1 MSGLFSTFN
10 IAKRGMN
17 VQQKS
22 IDVTSHNIA
31 NSNTVGYSRQRAKI
45 ETSRPFGGTSM
56 GSSVQAGQLGTGAQ
70 IQAIER
76 VRDNFLDYQVRGES
90 AVLGKYDIRN
100 NFLYEVESVFN
111 EPSETGISTLMGKFF
126 DSFQELSKQPNSSNA
141 RTVVAQQ
148 TAALTD
154 ALNATYTKLESL
166 QVNAQDMLKSSVTE
180 VNSILEQ
187 LDRVNQEI
195 ISVTVS
201 GNTPNDLMDK
211 RDLLLDQLSY
221 KFGIQVDKR
230 EFNGIDLKPTE
241 TGSMKAPLLVNSS
254 PNGDVARFSYVTD
267 VELDSSDFS
276 GKTYIVTYYK
286 NGNMDSESNRQTL
299 KVTGITAEQAKEIK
313 DNRII
318 WADKSGQAARGDG
331 YPIKNGDV
339 ISYSELMMFKPEN
352 GNVNGL
358 VSVQKDIEDYMNQL
372 NKLAKSIAFSVNAI
386 HSGIEDPLNNTAGA
400 EKDFMPFFVN
410 KDVAKY
416 KSNGILSNLD
426 ETLVGEAG
434 ITAKNISVNKE
445 ILEDVMKIKTK
456 THDDLFPYTHENN
469 MDGDS
474 DGSRALAIAQLRDS
488 LIRIQDINEIVISRK
503 DIFDK
508 NKGGNSLINNGLK
521 IENSTSGM
529 KMDSYFKDTIDR
541 LGVQAQE
548 AQRMVTNQEDLLY
561 SIEESRASV
570 SGVSLDEE
578 MANLV
583 QFQHAYNANAKIIST
598 VDELLEVIINGLK
611 R

>member
-1 MSGLFSTFN
+1 MSGLFATFN
-10 IAKRGMN
+10 IAKSGMN

-45 ETSRPFGGTSM
+45 ETSRPFGGTAMNSSM
-56 GSSVQAGQLGTGAQ
+56 QAGQLGTGAQ

-76 VRDNFLDYQVRGES
+76 VRDNFLDFQVRSENS
-90 AVLGKYDIRN
+90 VLGKYDMRN
-100 NFLYEVESVFN
+100 NYLYEVESVFN
-111 EPSETGISTLMGKFF
+111 EPSDTGLSTLMGKFF
-126 DSFQELSKQPNSSNA
+126 DAFQELSKQPNSSNS

-148 TAALTD
+148 SAALAD

-166 QVNAQDMLKSSVTE
+166 QTNAQDMLKSTVIE
-180 VNSILEQ
+180 VNSMMEQ

-211 RDLLLDQLSY
+211 RDSLLDELSY

-230 EFNGIDLKPTE
+230 EFNGIDVKPTE
-241 TGSMKAPLLVNSS
+241 TGTMNSPLLVNSS
-254 PNGDVARFSYVTD
+254 PNGNVSRFSYVTD
-267 VELDSSDFS
+267 VEQDKSDFS
-276 GKTYIVTYYK
+276 GNTYIVTYYK
-286 NGNMDSESNRQTL
+286 NGNMDSESNKQTF
-299 KVTGITAEQAKEIK
+299 KISGITEEQAKEIK
-313 DNRII
+313 DNRIL
-318 WADKSGQAARGDG
+318 WADKNGQAAKGDG
-331 YPIKNGDV
+331 FPIKDGDV
-339 ISYSELMMFKPEN
+339 ITYSELMVFKPES
-352 GNVNGL
+352 GSVSGL
-358 VSVQKDIEDYMNQL
+358 VSVQQDVEDYMNQL
-372 NKLAKSIAFSVNAI
+372 NKLAKGLAFSVNAI
-386 HSGIEDPLNNTAGA
+386 HSGIENPLNNSGGVD
-400 EKDFMPFFVN
+400 KDYLPFFVN
-410 KDVAKY
+410 KDISNY
-416 KSNGILSNLD
+416 KSNGLLNNLD
-426 ETLVGEAG
+426 ETLRGEEE
-434 ITAKNISVNKE
+434 ITAKNISINNE

-456 THDDLFPYTHENN
+456 THDDLFAYTNENN
-469 MDGDS
+469 IDGDS
-474 DGSRALAIAQLRDS
+474 DGARALAIAQLRDS
-488 LIRIQDINEIVISRK
+488 LIRIQDINESVNSRK
-503 DIFDK
+503 DMFDK
-508 NKGGNSLINNGLK
+508 DKGGSSLSNNGLN
-521 IENSTSGM
+521 IENSVSGM

-598 VDELLEVIINGLK
+598 VDELLEVVINGLK

>member
-1 MSGLFSTFN
+1 MSGLISTFN

-31 NSNTVGYSRQRAKI
+31 NANTVGYSRQRAKI

-76 VRDNFLDYQVRGES
+76 VRDSFLDYQVRGES
-90 AVLGKYDIRN
+90 AILGKYDMRSN
-100 NFLYEVESVFN
+100 YLYEVESVFN
-111 EPSETGISTLMGKFF
+111 EPSDTGLSNLMGKFF
-126 DSFQELSKQPNSSNA
+126 DGFQELSKQPNSSNS

-148 TAALTD
+148 SAALAD
-154 ALNATYTKLESL
+154 ALNATYTKLENL
-166 QVNAQDMLKSSVTE
+166 RTNAQDMLKSTVTE
-180 VNSILEQ
+180 VNSMLEQ

-201 GNTPNDLMDK
+201 GNSPNDLMDK
-211 RDLLLDQLSY
+211 RDLLLDELSY

-230 EFNGIDLKPTE
+230 EFNGIDVKPTD
-241 TGSMKAPLLVNSS
+241 TGSMKATLLVNSR

-267 VELDSSDFS
+267 VELDQSDVS

-286 NGNMDSESNRQTL
+286 NGNMDSDSNKQTL
-299 KVTGITAEQAKEIK
+299 KVSGITAEQAKEIK

-318 WADKSGQAARGDG
+318 WADKNGQAARGDG
-331 YPIKNGDV
+331 YPIRNGDI
-339 ISYSELMMFKPEN
+339 ISYSELMVFKPET
-352 GNVNGL
+352 GSVSGL

-372 NKLAKSIAFSVNAI
+372 NKLAKALAFSVNAI

-400 EKDFMPFFVN
+400 DKDYLPFFVN
-410 KDVAKY
+410 KDAAKY
-416 KSNGILSNLD
+416 RTNGLLRNLD
-426 ETLVGEAG
+426 ETLRAEEE
-434 ITAKNISVNKE
+434 ITAKNISINKE

-456 THDDLFPYTHENN
+456 THDDLFAYTHENN
-469 MDGDS
+469 LDGDS
-474 DGSRALAIAQLRDS
+474 DGSRALSIAQLRDS
-488 LIRIQDINEIVISRK
+488 LIRIQDINETVISRK
-503 DIFDK
+503 DMFNK
-508 NKGGNSLINNGLK
+508 FKGGNSLTNNGLK

-583 QFQHAYNANAKIIST
+583 QFQHSYNANAKIIAT
-598 VDELLEVIINGLK
+598 VDELLDVIVNGLK

>member
-45 ETSRPFGGTSM
+45 ETTRPFGGTSM

-70 IQAIER
+70 VQAIER
-76 VRDNFLDYQVRGES
+76 VRDSFLDYQVRGEN
-90 AVLGKYDIRN
+90 AVLGKYDMRS

-111 EPSETGISTLMGKFF
+111 EPSETGLSTLMGKFF
-126 DSFQELSKQPNSSNA
+126 DSFQELSKQPNSSNS

-148 TAALTD
+148 SAALAD
-154 ALNATYTKLESL
+154 ALNATYTKLEGL
-166 QVNAQDMLKSSVTE
+166 QTNAQDMLKSTVTE

-187 LDRVNQEI
+187 VDRVNQEI

-201 GNTPNDLMDK
+201 GNSPNDLMDK
-211 RDLLLDQLSY
+211 RDVLLDQLSY

-230 EFNGIDLKPTE
+230 EFNGIDVKPTDL
-241 TGSMKAPLLVNSS
+241 GSMKAPLLVNAS
-254 PNGDVARFSYVTD
+254 PNGDVSRFSYVTN
-267 VELDSSDFS
+267 VELDESDLS
-276 GKTYIVTYYK
+276 RNTYIVTYYK
-286 NGNMDSESNRQTL
+286 NGNMDSESNKQTL
-299 KVTGITAEQAKEIK
+299 KITGITKEQAKEIK

-318 WADKSGQAARGDG
+318 WADKNGQAVKGDG
-331 YPIKNGDV
+331 YPIRNGDA
-339 ISYSELMMFKPEN
+339 ISYSQLMMFKPET
-352 GNVNGL
+352 GSVSGV
-358 VSVQKDIEDYMNQL
+358 VSVQKDIADYMDQL
-372 NKLAKSIAFSVNAI
+372 NKLAKSLAFSVNAI
-386 HSGIEDPLNNTAGA
+386 HSGIENPLNNTGGPD
-400 EKDFMPFFVN
+400 KDYLPFFVN

-416 KSNGILSNLD
+416 RTNGLLVNLD
-426 ETLVGEAG
+426 ETLSGEEE
-434 ITAKNISVNKE
+434 ITAKNISMNKE

-456 THDDLFPYTHENN
+456 THDDLFAYTHENN
-469 MDGDS
+469 LDGDG
-474 DGSRALAIAQLRDS
+474 DGSRALSIAKLRDS
-488 LIRIQDINEIVISRK
+488 LIRIQDINETVVSREDMFNK
-503 DIFDK
+503 F
-508 NKGGNSLINNGLK
+508 KGGSTLSNNGLTL
-521 IENSTSGM
+521 ENSTSGM

-541 LGVQAQE
+541 LGVQSQE

-598 VDELLEVIINGLK
+598 VDELLDVIINGLK

>member
-45 ETSRPFGGTSM
+45 ETSRPFGGTAMNSAM
-56 GSSVQAGQLGTGAQ
+56 QAGQLGTGAQ

-76 VRDNFLDYQVRGES
+76 VRDSFLDFQIRGEN
-90 AVLGKYDIRN
+90 AVLGKYDMRN
-100 NFLYEVESVFN
+100 NYLYEVESVFN
-111 EPSETGISTLMGKFF
+111 EPSDTGLSTLMGKFF

-148 TAALTD
+148 SAALAD

-166 QVNAQDMLKSSVTE
+166 QTNAQDMLKSTVTE
-180 VNSILEQ
+180 VNSMLEQ

-211 RDLLLDQLSY
+211 RDLLLDELSY

-230 EFNGIDLKPTE
+230 EFNGIDLRPTD
-241 TGSMKAPLLVNSS
+241 TGAMKASLLVNSS
-254 PNGDVARFSYVTD
+254 PNGDVSRFSYVTD
-267 VELDSSDFS
+267 VQLDESDFS
-276 GKTYIVTYYK
+276 GKSYIVTYYK
-286 NGNMDSESNRQTL
+286 NGNMDSESNKQTF
-299 KVTGITAEQAKEIK
+299 KISGITKEQAKEIK

-318 WADKSGQAARGDG
+318 WADKNGQAARGDG
-331 YPIKNGDV
+331 YPIKDGDV
-339 ISYSELMMFKPEN
+339 ITYSELMVFKPET
-352 GNVNGL
+352 GSVSGL

-372 NKLAKSIAFSVNAI
+372 NKLAKALAFSVNAI
-386 HSGIEDPLNNTAGA
+386 HSGIEDPLNNSGGA
-400 EKDFMPFFVN
+400 DKDYLPFFVN

-416 KSNGILSNLD
+416 RSNGLLSNLD
-426 ETLVGEAG
+426 EALKGEEE
-434 ITAKNISVNKE
+434 ITAKNISINKE
-445 ILEDVMKIKTK
+445 ILEDVMKTK
-456 THDDLFPYTHENN
+456 THDDLFAYTHENN
-469 MDGDS
+469 LDGDS
-474 DGSRALAIAQLRDS
+474 DGSRALSIAQLRDS
-488 LIRIQDINEIVISRK
+488 LIRIQDINESVHSRK
-503 DIFDK
+503 DMFDK
-508 NKGGNSLINNGLK
+508 YKGGNSLSNNGLK

-598 VDELLEVIINGLK
+598 VDELLEVVINGLK

>member
-17 VQQKS
+17 LQQKS

-45 ETSRPFGGTSM
+45 ETSRPFGGTSR
-56 GSSVQAGQLGTGAQ
+56 GSSVGAGQLGTGSQ

-76 VRDNFLDYQVRGES
+76 VRDNFLDYQVRGEN
-90 AVLGKYDIRN
+90 AVLGKYDMRN
-100 NFLYEVESVFN
+100 NYLYEVESVFN
-111 EPSETGISTLMGKFF
+111 EPSETGLSTLMGKFF

-148 TAALTD
+148 SAALAD
-154 ALNATYTKLESL
+154 ALNATYTKLEGL
-166 QVNAQDMLKSSVTE
+166 QTNAQDMLKSSVTE
-180 VNSILEQ
+180 VNSMLEQ

-221 KFGIQVDKR
+221 KFGIQVDKK
-230 EFNGIDLKPTE
+230 EFNGVDVKPTSSG
-241 TGSMKAPLLVNSS
+241 TMKADTLVNSS
-254 PNGDVARFSYVTD
+254 PNGDVSRFSYVSD
-267 VELDSSDFS
+267 VKLDESDLS
-276 GKTYIVTYYK
+276 GRTYIVTYYK
-286 NGNMDSESNRQTL
+286 NGNMDSEANKQTL
-299 KVTGITAEQAKEIK
+299 KVSGITLEQAKEIK
-313 DNRII
+313 DSRVI
-318 WADKSGQAARGDG
+318 WADSNGQAVRGDG
-331 YPIKNGDV
+331 YPIRDGDT
-339 ISYSELMMFKPEN
+339 IGYSELMMFKPET
-352 GNVNGL
+352 GSISGI

-372 NKLAKSIAFSVNAI
+372 NKLAKALAFSVNAV
-386 HSGIEDPLNNTAGA
+386 HSGIEDPLNNTGDVD
-400 EKDFMPFFVN
+400 KDYLPFFVN
-410 KDVAKY
+410 KDVASY
-416 KSNGILSNLD
+416 RSNGTLSNLD
-426 ETLVGEAG
+426 FTLKAEEE
-434 ITAKNISVNKE
+434 ITAKNISINKE

-456 THDDLFPYTHENN
+456 THDYLYKYTNENI

-474 DGSRALAIAQLRDS
+474 DGARALSIAKLRDS
-488 LIRIQDINEIVISRK
+488 LIRIQDINESVNSRS
-503 DIFDK
+503 DMFDK
-508 NKGGNSLINNGLK
+508 NKGGNSLTNNGLNV
-521 IENSTSGM
+521 ESSTSGM
-529 KMDSYFKDTIDR
+529 KIDSYFKDTIDR

-548 AQRMVTNQEDLLY
+548 TQRMVTNQEDLLY

-583 QFQHAYNANAKIIST
+583 QFQHAYNANAKIIAT

>member
-1 MSGLFSTFN
+1 MAGLFSTFN

-22 IDVTSHNIA
+22 IDVTSHNISNA
-31 NSNTVGYSRQRAKI
+31 NTVGYSRQRAKI

-76 VRDNFLDYQVRGES
+76 VRDSFLDYQVRGENS
-90 AVLGKYDIRN
+90 VLGKYDMRS
-100 NFLYEVESVFN
+100 NFLYDVESIFN
-111 EPSETGISTLMGKFF
+111 EPSDTGLSNLMGKFF

-141 RTVVAQQ
+141 RTVTAQQ
-148 TAALTD
+148 SAALAD

-166 QVNAQDMLKSSVTE
+166 QTNAQDMLKSTVTE

-211 RDLLLDQLSY
+211 RDLLLDELSY

-230 EFNGIDLKPTE
+230 EFNGIDLRPSE
-241 TGSMKAPLLVNSS
+241 AGSMKASLLVNSS
-254 PNGDVARFSYVTD
+254 PNGDVTRFSYVSN
-267 VELDSSDFS
+267 VELDKNDLS
-276 GKTYIVTYYK
+276 GKTYVVTYYK
-286 NGNMDSESNRQTL
+286 NGNMDSEANKRTL
-299 KVTGITAEQAKEIK
+299 KISGITAEQAKEII

-318 WADKSGQAARGDG
+318 WADKNGQAVRGDG
-331 YPIKNGDV
+331 YPIRDGDTV
-339 ISYSELMMFKPEN
+339 SYSEVMMFKPET
-352 GNVNGL
+352 GSINGL

-372 NKLAKSIAFSVNAI
+372 NKLAKALAFSVNAI
-386 HSGIEDPLNNTAGA
+386 HSGIEDPLNNTGGA
-400 EKDFMPFFVN
+400 DKDYLPFFVN
-410 KDVAKY
+410 KDFAMY
-416 KSNGILSNLD
+416 RSNGLLANLD
-426 ETLVGEAG
+426 ETLKGEEE
-434 ITAKNISVNKE
+434 ITAKNISINKE

-456 THDDLFPYTHENN
+456 THDDLFAYTHENN
-469 MDGDS
+469 LDGTG
-474 DGSRALAIAQLRDS
+474 DGARALSIAQLRDS
-488 LIRIQDINEIVISRK
+488 LIRIQDINETVISRK
-503 DIFDK
+503 DMFDRF
-508 NKGGNSLINNGLK
+508 KGGNSLSNNGLK
-521 IENSTSGM
+521 MENSTSGM
-529 KMDSYFKDTIDR
+529 KTDAYFKDTIDR

-548 AQRMVTNQEDLLY
+548 ANRMVTNQEELLY
-561 SIEESRASV
+561 SIEETRASV

-598 VDELLEVIINGLK
+598 VDELLDVIVNGLK

>member
-1 MSGLFSTFN
+1 MSGLFATFN
-10 IAKRGMN
+10 IAKSGMN

-45 ETSRPFGGTSM
+45 ETSRPFGGTAMNSSM
-56 GSSVQAGQLGTGAQ
+56 QAGQLGTGAQ

-76 VRDNFLDYQVRGES
+76 VRDNFLDFQVRSENS
-90 AVLGKYDIRN
+90 VLGKYDMRN
-100 NFLYEVESVFN
+100 NYLYEVESVFN
-111 EPSETGISTLMGKFF
+111 EPSDTGLSTLMGKFF
-126 DSFQELSKQPNSSNA
+126 DAFQELSKQPNSSNS

-148 TAALTD
+148 SAALAD

-166 QVNAQDMLKSSVTE
+166 QTNAQDMLKSTVIE
-180 VNSILEQ
+180 VNSMMEQ

-211 RDLLLDQLSY
+211 RDSLLDELSY

-230 EFNGIDLKPTE
+230 EFNGIDVKPTE
-241 TGSMKAPLLVNSS
+241 TGTMNSPLLVNSS
-254 PNGDVARFSYVTD
+254 PNGNVSRFSYVTD
-267 VELDSSDFS
+267 VEQDKSDFS
-276 GKTYIVTYYK
+276 GNTYIVTYYK
-286 NGNMDSESNRQTL
+286 NGNMDSESNKQTF
-299 KVTGITAEQAKEIK
+299 KISGITEEQAKEIK
-313 DNRII
+313 DNRIL
-318 WADKSGQAARGDG
+318 WADKNGQAAKGDG
-331 YPIKNGDV
+331 FPIKDGDV
-339 ISYSELMMFKPEN
+339 ITYSELMVFKPES
-352 GNVNGL
+352 GSVSGL
-358 VSVQKDIEDYMNQL
+358 VSVQQDVEDYMNQL
-372 NKLAKSIAFSVNAI
+372 NKLAKGLAFSVNAI
-386 HSGIEDPLNNTAGA
+386 HSGIENPLNNSGGVD
-400 EKDFMPFFVN
+400 KDYLPFFVN
-410 KDVAKY
+410 KDIANY
-416 KSNGILSNLD
+416 KSNGLLNNLD
-426 ETLVGEAG
+426 ETLRGEEE
-434 ITAKNISVNKE
+434 ITAKNISINKE

-456 THDDLFPYTHENN
+456 THDDLFAYTNENN
-469 MDGDS
+469 IDGDS
-474 DGSRALAIAQLRDS
+474 DGARALAIAQLRDS
-488 LIRIQDINEIVISRK
+488 LIRIQDINESVNSRK
-503 DIFDK
+503 DMFDK
-508 NKGGNSLINNGLK
+508 NKGGSSLSNNGLN
-521 IENSTSGM
+521 IENSVSGM

-541 LGVQAQE
+541 LGVQSQE

-598 VDELLEVIINGLK
+598 VDELLEVVINGLK

>member
-31 NSNTVGYSRQRAKI
+31 NANTVGYSRQRAKI
-45 ETSRPFGGTSM
+45 ETSRPFSTANVG
-56 GSSVQAGQLGTGAQ
+56 AGQLGTGAQ

-76 VRDNFLDYQVRGES
+76 VRDNFLDYQVRGEN
-90 AVLGKYDIRN
+90 AVLGKYDMRSN
-100 NFLYEVESVFN
+100 YLYEVESVFN
-111 EPSETGISTLMGKFF
+111 EPSDTGLSTLMGKFF
-126 DSFQELSKQPNSSNA
+126 DAFQELSKQPNSSNA

-148 TAALTD
+148 SAALAD
-154 ALNATYTKLESL
+154 ALNATYTKLEGL
-166 QVNAQDMLKSSVTE
+166 QTNAQDMLKSSVTE
-180 VNSILEQ
+180 VNSMLEQ

-221 KFGIQVDKR
+221 KFGIQVDKK
-230 EFNGIDLKPTE
+230 EFNGVDVRPTSSG
-241 TGSMKAPLLVNSS
+241 TMKADILVNSS
-254 PNGDVARFSYVTD
+254 PNGDVSRFSYVTD
-267 VELDSSDFS
+267 VKLDESDLS

-286 NGNMDSESNRQTL
+286 NGNMDSEDNKQTL
-299 KVTGITAEQAKEIK
+299 KVSGITPEQAKEIK
-313 DNRII
+313 DSRVI
-318 WADKSGQAARGDG
+318 WADSDGQAVRGDG
-331 YPIKNGDV
+331 YPIRDGDT
-339 ISYSELMMFKPEN
+339 IGYSELMMFKPET
-352 GNVNGL
+352 GSISGI

-372 NKLAKSIAFSVNAI
+372 NKLAKALAFSVNAV
-386 HSGIEDPLNNTAGA
+386 HSGIEDPLNNTGDVD
-400 EKDFMPFFVN
+400 KDYLPFFVN
-410 KDVAKY
+410 KDVASY
-416 KSNGILSNLD
+416 RGNGTLSNLD
-426 ETLVGEAG
+426 ITLMAEEE
-434 ITAKNISVNKE
+434 ITAKNISINKE

-456 THDDLFPYTHENN
+456 THDDLYKYTNENT

-474 DGSRALAIAQLRDS
+474 DGARALAIAKLRDS
-488 LIRIQDINEIVISRK
+488 LIRIQDINETVKTRS
-503 DIFDK
+503 DMFDA
-508 NKGGNSLINNGLK
+508 NKGGNSLSNNGLNV
-521 IENSTSGM
+521 ENSTSGM
-529 KMDSYFKDTIDR
+529 KIDSYFKDTIDR
-541 LGVQAQE
+541 LGVQSQE
-548 AQRMVTNQEDLLY
+548 AQRMVTNQEELLY